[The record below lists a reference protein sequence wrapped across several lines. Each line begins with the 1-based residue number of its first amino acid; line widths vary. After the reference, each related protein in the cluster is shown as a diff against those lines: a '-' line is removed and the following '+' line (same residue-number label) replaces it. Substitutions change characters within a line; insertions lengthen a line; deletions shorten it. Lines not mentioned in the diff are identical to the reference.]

1 MRSLAVHHNGDARH
15 VGRHTRRSSARRRA
29 SSFRPCYL
37 GRRPRRG
44 FLAPRRSRAV
54 EPLSRLAEWAGGGMM
69 LLAMVSW
76 GVLVALLAA

>member
-1 MRSLAVHHNGDARH
+1 MRSLAVHRNGYARY
-15 VGRHTRRSSARRRA
+15 VGRHTRRGSARRRA
-29 SSFRPCYL
+29 SSVRPCYL

-44 FLAPRRSRAV
+44 FLAPRRRRTA

-69 LLAMVSW
+69 LLAVVSW